1 MFTFIAVFVVGV
13 LALVCALIL
22 TLVAA
27 AKVFIVIEYIIVASA
42 LIFMVMELIRSN
54 NGKH

>member
-22 TLVAA
+22 TLVAG
-27 AKVFIVIEYIIVASA
+27 AKVFIMIEYIIVAA
-42 LIFMVMELIRSN
+42 VLIFMVMELIRSN
-54 NGKH
+54 NKH